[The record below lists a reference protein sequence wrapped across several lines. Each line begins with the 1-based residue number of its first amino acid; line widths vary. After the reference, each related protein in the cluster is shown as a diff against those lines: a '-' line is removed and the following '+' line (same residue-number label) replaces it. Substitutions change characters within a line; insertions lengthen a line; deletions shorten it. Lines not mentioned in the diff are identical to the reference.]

1 MLISLLDNDQYVFT
15 MQQAFLKLGFGAIP
29 AEFTF
34 KCRTP
39 DVDLLP
45 AMNELNDGINSMY
58 GLRLTPD
65 ELDYM
70 RSIRYFSDEY
80 LSFLKT
86 FRFDP
91 EYVNVDYSLDDG
103 LKVPRIKIRGPL
115 FYVMPFEVPLLSTI
129 SQAYGTLHEGNE
141 QSAVQILED
150 KLQGMPEGF
159 KFADFGTRRRR
170 SFDWHGKV
178 IEKCKEFCPDEFAGT
193 SNMYYAMHH
202 GLKAIGTH
210 AHLWFQAHQQLGYRL
225 IDSQKMALENWV
237 KVYRGDLGIA
247 LSDTINTD
255 AFLRDFDDSYF
266 VKLFDGV
273 REDSEED
280 PIKFGHRIANFYLS
294 KGINPREKTVVFSN
308 SLNFPKAYKIYE
320 ELHNIINVSFGIG
333 TNLTNDWGLPT
344 LNIVIKMTRCN
355 GQPVAKISNAPG
367 KGMCEDEEF
376 VSYLKSVFRV

>member
-29 AEFTF
+29 CEMTF

-45 AMNELNDGINSMY
+45 AMNEMNEGLNDLFT
-58 GLRLTPD
+58 LRLKPD

-70 RSIRYFSDEY
+70 RSLRYFSKEY

-91 EYVNVDYSLDDG
+91 EYISVDYGFDDG
-103 LKVPRIKIRGPL
+103 LKVPKIKIRGPI
-115 FYVMPFEVPLLSTI
+115 FYVMPFEVPILATI
-129 SQAYGTLHEGNE
+129 SQAFGNLMTGNE
-141 QSAVQILED
+141 TYAYKILYE
-150 KLQGMPEGF
+150 KLEGIPDGF
-159 KFADFGTRRRR
+159 RFADFGTRRRR
-170 SFDWHGKV
+170 SFDWQGKV
-178 IEKCKEFCPDEFAGT
+178 IEFCMGTCPDNFIGT
-193 SNMYYAMHH
+193 SNMYYAMKH
-202 GLKAIGTH
+202 GLKPIGTH
-210 AHLWFQAHQQLGYRL
+210 AHFWFQAHQQLGYRL

-266 VKLFDGV
+266 IKLFDGV

-280 PIKFGHRIANFYLS
+280 PIKFGHRIANFYLANH
-294 KGINPREKTVVFSN
+294 INPRDKTIVFSN
-308 SLNFPKAYKIYE
+308 GLNFPKAYKIYE

-333 TNLTNDWGLPT
+333 TNLTNDWGLPA

-355 GQPVAKISNAPG
+355 DQPVAKISNAPG
-367 KGMCEDEEF
+367 KGMCEDVEF
-376 VSYLKSVFRV
+376 ESYLKSVFQV